1 MAGCEAAVEG
11 MKHQDDL
18 VVLSLQELHSELQ
31 LNSSASAL
39 IDLSQPP
46 LDLPAAA
53 SFLSRVPHMQ
63 TIPLTQ
69 RGVDKL
75 KDELQRLKTV
85 ERHAVIQAIAEAR
98 AQGDLS
104 ENAEYEAAKDKQG
117 FIEGR
122 ILEIESK
129 LAAAKVID
137 PSKLDAEGKVV
148 FGSTV
153 DLEDESSGSAVTYQI
168 VGDDEADLKL
178 GLISISSPIARAL
191 IGKEVGDIAEVQAPG
206 GVKSY
211 EVMAVRYV

>member
-1 MAGCEAAVEG
+1 
-11 MKHQDDL
+11 
-18 VVLSLQELHSELQ
+18 
-31 LNSSASAL
+31 
-39 IDLSQPP
+39 
-46 LDLPAAA
+46 
-53 SFLSRVPHMQ
+53 MQ

-104 ENAEYEAAKDKQG
+104 EDAEYEAAKDKQG